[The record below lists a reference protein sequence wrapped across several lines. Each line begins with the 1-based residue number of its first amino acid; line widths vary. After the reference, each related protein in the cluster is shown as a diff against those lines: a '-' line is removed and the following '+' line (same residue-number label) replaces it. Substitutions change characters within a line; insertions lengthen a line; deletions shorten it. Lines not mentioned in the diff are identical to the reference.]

1 MKKSVDKDGI
11 PSDDQPA
18 ADLDRGSAVDFLDR
32 LLPLYAAQDFR
43 ALADALPSLVDSP
56 SGSLTACAFV
66 DDGSGMLSPLIG
78 EHSPPPDLADMRLS
92 ATEAGPVADVLS
104 GGEIVVSDNLEDVTG
119 EDGADAGP
127 RRAAL
132 CRLAWEGENLG
143 VVLFCDQGEG
153 DLEQYL
159 RLADHISLAL
169 VRLRALNRSYRFGG
183 IDPARWMFDREWLS
197 QRLEEE
203 VARAKRYSRPFALLL
218 FRFQNLDRL
227 TEEAGS
233 QQTGVFLRRVA
244 AVIRGLIRTPDIMAG
259 YGEASIA
266 LLLPETERIPAIAT
280 QGRIAARV
288 RQLRPTGGA
297 ETDWTPDLRLGA
309 AAHPDDGDTA
319 ATLLT
324 IAESQLEERDELRES
339 A

>member
-1 MKKSVDKDGI
+1 
-11 PSDDQPA
+11 
-18 ADLDRGSAVDFLDR
+18 
-32 LLPLYAAQDFR
+32 
-43 ALADALPSLVDSP
+43 
-56 SGSLTACAFV
+56 
-66 DDGSGMLSPLIG
+66 
-78 EHSPPPDLADMRLS
+78 
-92 ATEAGPVADVLS
+92 
-104 GGEIVVSDNLEDVTG
+104 
-119 EDGADAGP
+119 
-127 RRAAL
+127 
-132 CRLAWEGENLG
+132 
-143 VVLFCDQGEG
+143 
-153 DLEQYL
+153 
-159 RLADHISLAL
+159 
-169 VRLRALNRSYRFGG
+169 LNRSYRFGG

-218 FRFQNLDRL
+218 FHFQNLDRL

-288 RQLRPTGGA
+288 RQLRPTGGV
-297 ETDWTPDLRLGA
+297 ETDWTPDLRLGT